1 MLWWISL
8 WGPSTF
14 HLWHL
19 LECGKHSQKESLVKC
34 SRGITVHIYIYIDIH
49 HEWMDVKRK
58 WKKVAVSR
66 FSLPYI
72 PFWCWLVLLLDGF
85 IGDVRLVEFLILIWF
100 HLQCSTTL
108 DQGNVDLRV
117 CRKNQQYFQKI
128 SVISRHPWFWTLLR
142 WSFCLLVSSWWIKTW
157 WHTQHVWPAAFV
169 AKGYVVVFPIT
180 FCVILIM
187 SLGKYRN
194 NATGT
199 CRSHIDL
206 KETCL
211 TFAEKPF
218 EQKMEEYFVDLNHLS
233 HKSVWLWSVSRR
245 QDQTSTVTVT
255 SFAMKCAA
263 SAGVKGPR
271 RQRQNRHPPQVWQ
284 KGMSFGIWGCLKLR
298 ELESWIVLNFLV
310 ISNNLRRAPFWS
322 FL

>member
-1 MLWWISL
+1 MLTGIVVRWIYRWCQVGWISYFDL
-8 WGPSTF
+8 ISSSVFHYTWPGKRGFKGVSQESTIF
-14 HLWHL
+14 PKDFRYF
-19 LECGKHSQKESLVKC
+19 ETSLVLD
-34 SRGITVHIYIYIDIH
+34 TA
-49 HEWMDVKRK
+49 WM
-58 WKKVAVSR
+58 
-66 FSLPYI
+66 I
-72 PFWCWLVLLLDGF
+72 LLL
-85 IGDVRLVEFLILIWF
+85 
-100 HLQCSTTL
+100 
-108 DQGNVDLRV
+108 
-117 CRKNQQYFQKI
+117 
-128 SVISRHPWFWTLLR
+128 
-142 WSFCLLVSSWWIKTW
+142 SWWIKTW
-157 WHTQHVWPAAFV
+157 WHTQHVWSAAFV

-180 FCVILIM
+180 SCVILII
-187 SLGKYRN
+187 SLGNYRN

-218 EQKMEEYFVDLNHLS
+218 EQKMEGYFVDLNHLS

-255 SFAMKCAA
+255 SFATKCAA

-298 ELESWIVLNFLV
+298 ELESWIVLKFLV
-310 ISNNLRRAPFWS
+310 ISNNFWRHFFFVSLILRRAPFWS